1 MAEDSA
7 LVAEQ
12 LRHTLDL
19 LNAELETLR
28 QQAEHER
35 AIMDLRVA
43 SLEHSREDHEARLRT
58 IQDGVTRFK
67 VWASLGNGGAGL
79 LSLAALLRSLGL
91 G

>member
-19 LNAELETLR
+19 LQAELDTLR
-28 QQAEHER
+28 QQAENDR
-35 AIMDLRVA
+35 SLIDLRVA
-43 SLEHSREDHEARLRT
+43 SLERSRDDHETRIRS
-58 IQDGVTRFK
+58 IQDGVTSFK
-67 VWASLGNGGAGL
+67 VWSSLANGGSGL
-79 LSLAALLRSLGL
+79 VSLAALLRTLGL

>member
-19 LNAELETLR
+19 LQADLEGLR
-28 QQAEHER
+28 KQAEHDH
-35 AIMDLRVA
+35 ALLDLRVT
-43 SLEHSREDHEARLRT
+43 SLEHSRDDHETRIRS
-58 IQDGVTRFK
+58 IQDGVTSFK
-67 VWASLGNGGAGL
+67 VWSSLANGGSGL
-79 LSLAALLRSLGL
+79 VSLAALLRTLGL

>member
-19 LNAELETLR
+19 LQAELDTLR
-28 QQAEHER
+28 QQAEHDR
-35 AIMDLRVA
+35 SLLDLRLT
-43 SLEHSREDHEARLRT
+43 SLERSRDDHETRIRS
-58 IQDGVTRFK
+58 IQDGVTSFK
-67 VWASLGNGGAGL
+67 VWSSLANGGSGL
-79 LSLAALLRSLGL
+79 VSLAALLRTLGL